1 MYFDR
6 SIVQQAKEIS
16 PININ
21 RAPKYDYIK
30 VEGAKNS
37 EGEYIGITLIG
48 FSLNTTNFIF
58 NEKIRV
64 GDHIGKLQE
73 LGGSCYTLKE
83 FDEYK
88 IESFFHESYTYEAS
102 FVFDYYDE
110 NGNKVSVNIAN
121 DVYRESRSLDTRIFL
136 RVMVTVLPII
146 IALLSYYIQ
155 NKKFIVN
162 EEYYDNTIKEIENRK
177 MKD

>member
-1 MYFDR
+1 MKNENKYS
-6 SIVQQAKEIS
+6 SISIGKIIEKTLIS
-16 PININ
+16 
-21 RAPKYDYIK
+21 KY
-30 VEGAKNS
+30 
-37 EGEYIGITLIG
+37 ITLKE
-48 FSLNTTNFIF
+48 FS
-58 NEKIRV
+58 KI
-64 GDHIGKLQE
+64 
-73 LGGSCYTLKE
+73 KE

-88 IESFFHESYTYEAS
+88 IESFFNESYTYEAS

-110 NGNKVSVNIAN
+110 NGDKVSVNIAN

-162 EEYYDNTIKEIENRK
+162 EEYYDNMIKEIENRK